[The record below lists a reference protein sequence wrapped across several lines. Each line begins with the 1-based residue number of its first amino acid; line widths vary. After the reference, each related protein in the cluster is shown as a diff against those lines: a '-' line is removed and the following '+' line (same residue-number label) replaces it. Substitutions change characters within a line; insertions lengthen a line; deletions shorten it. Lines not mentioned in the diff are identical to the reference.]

1 MRLVLS
7 GLFRRVRRAALV
19 VAIGLLPAPAFALM
33 PWCGEGACS
42 AMLSPGIR
50 VADCDFRDYLDPGMP
65 APQNAAPPSVAEA
78 SSCGGED
85 SCRWDDDSVSPYLT
99 PYDWSASH
107 ACGPTDWDCSRSA
120 AASPPVAEAVEAVM
134 GLCPTLPAEWLSWL
148 SVDATL
154 EAAQVVA
161 DELDRQADLAEQSAR
176 AALRASVRSA
186 AGRLSGTLDQV
197 GRQFLGAAAAL
208 GRAAGDDSGPVE
220 STAAR
225 QYGPQPSM
233 HPFGHLGL

>member
-7 GLFRRVRRAALV
+7 GLFRRARRAALV

-42 AMLSPGIR
+42 AMLSPGLR

-65 APQNAAPPSVAEA
+65 TPLSSVVPATA
-78 SSCGGED
+78 SSPVAAQEGCH
-85 SCRWDDDSVSPYLT
+85 WDDDSDAPYSM

-107 ACGPTDWDCSRSA
+107 ACGPTDWDCSTSA
-120 AASPPVAEAVEAVM
+120 AAPAPVAEAVAAVAA
-134 GLCPTLPAEWLSWL
+134 LCPDIPVAWLSWE
-148 SVDATL
+148 SVDA
-154 EAAQVVA
+154 AFGAMQPIA
-161 DELDRQADLAEQSAR
+161 HELDRQAELAEQSAR
-176 AALRASVRSA
+176 AALRASARSA
-186 AGRLSGTLDQV
+186 AGRLGGTLDRV

-208 GRAAGDDSGPVE
+208 SRVAGDDSGPVE